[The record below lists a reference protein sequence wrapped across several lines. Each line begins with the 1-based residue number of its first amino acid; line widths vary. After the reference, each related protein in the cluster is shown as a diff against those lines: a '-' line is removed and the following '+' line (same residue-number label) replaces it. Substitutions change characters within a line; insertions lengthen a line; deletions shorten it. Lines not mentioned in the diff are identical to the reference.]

1 MGAPLSAGAYFWRAL
16 VGMAMDKQLSQRNFG
31 RLALALLAVGFA
43 LLGAAFFASVNLTRV
58 SQRSDQMV
66 QHTFQVMTEIS
77 NLNVHV
83 ERAETAVR
91 GYLLAPDPERAR
103 NSRTTADLIPD
114 SLAQVATLTTDNAA
128 QQSHLD
134 ALQPVLL
141 EELATLDRIMDLAT
155 GGDVATARATFIEFA
170 KRHTVTEIRKR
181 TDAMTDAER
190 KLLGTRQVT
199 ATRDVGRLQSG
210 LAIAGA
216 LLVMVGLGAAYLV
229 WRYTRELVASRE
241 RLHFL
246 NSDLE
251 GAVKERTA
259 DLTRANQEIQR
270 FAYIVSHDLRSP
282 LVNVMGFTSEL
293 ERADKVVE
301 TFVGKIEQSHPDL
314 VTDEVRLAARED
326 LPEAIGFIRSSTQK
340 MDRLINAILTLSRQ
354 GRRTLNPEPLAMD
367 RIMGDIV
374 DSLAKVADERDAAIT
389 VAAPLP
395 ALHHDRLAIEQIFSN
410 LIENATK
417 YLRPGVPGTIVVRG
431 TADARR
437 ARFEVQDNG
446 RGVDP
451 NDHERIFELF
461 RRSGV
466 QDQRGEGIGL
476 AHVRALAYRL
486 GGSVTIASELGQG
499 STFIVD
505 LPVKFSGEGE

>member
-1 MGAPLSAGAYFWRAL
+1 
-16 VGMAMDKQLSQRNFG
+16 MDKQLSQRNFG
-31 RLALALLAVGFA
+31 RLALALLTVGFA

-58 SQRSDQMV
+58 SQRSDHMV
-66 QHTFQVMTEIS
+66 QHTFQVMTEIG

-103 NSRTTADLIPD
+103 NYRTNADLIPD
-114 SLAQVATLTTDNAA
+114 SLARVATLTTDNAA
-128 QQSHLD
+128 QQSRLD

-170 KRHTVTEIRKR
+170 KRHTVTEIRTR
-181 TDAMTDAER
+181 TDDLSNAER

-199 ATRDVGRLQSG
+199 AARDVGRLQSG

-241 RLHFL
+241 RLNFL

-259 DLTRANQEIQR
+259 DLIRANQEIQR

-282 LVNVMGFTSEL
+282 LVNVMGFTAEL

-314 VTDEVRLAARED
+314 VTDAVRLAARED

-354 GRRTLNPEPLAMD
+354 GRRTLNPEPLVME

-374 DSLAKVADERDAAIT
+374 GSLAKVADEREATIT

-431 TADARR
+431 SADARR

-486 GGSVTIASELGQG
+486 GGSVTIASELGEG
-499 STFIVD
+499 STFFVD

>member
-1 MGAPLSAGAYFWRAL
+1 
-16 VGMAMDKQLSQRNFG
+16 MDKQLSQRNFG
-31 RLALALLAVGFA
+31 RMALALLAIGFA
-43 LLGAAFFASVNLTRV
+43 LLGAAFLASVNLTRV
-58 SQRSDQMV
+58 SQRSDAMV
-66 QHTFQVMTEIS
+66 QHTFEVMTELG
-77 NLNVHV
+77 NLNIRV

-91 GYLLAPDPERAR
+91 GYLLVPDASRAV
-103 NSRTTADLIPD
+103 NYRTNAYLIPE
-114 SLAQVATLTTDNAA
+114 SLSRVATLTTDDQA
-128 QQSHLD
+128 QIARLD
-134 ALQPVLL
+134 DLQPVLF

-155 GGDVATARATFIEFA
+155 GGNLAEARATFIAFSE
-170 KRHTVTEIRKR
+170 RHTVRRIRQR
-181 TDAMTDAER
+181 ADAMTGAEQA
-190 KLLGTRQVT
+190 LLRERQII
-199 ATRDVGRLQSG
+199 AARNLARLQTG
-210 LAIAGA
+210 LVVAGSM
-216 LLVMVGLGAAYLV
+216 LFLVGIGAAYLV

-246 NSDLE
+246 NTDLE

-282 LVNVMGFTSEL
+282 LVNVMGFTAEL
-293 ERADKVVE
+293 ERADKIVV
-301 TFVGKIEQSHPDL
+301 TFVEKIGQSHPEL
-314 VTDEVRLAARED
+314 VTDDVRLAARED

-354 GRRTLNPEPLAMD
+354 GRRTLSPETLAME

-374 DSLAKVADERDAAIT
+374 DSLAKVAVERGATIAVET
-389 VAAPLP
+389 PLP
-395 ALHHDRLAIEQIFSN
+395 TLQHDRVATEQIFSN

-417 YLRPGVPGTIVVRG
+417 YLRPGIAGVITVRG
-431 TADARR
+431 TTDARH

-461 RRSGV
+461 RRSGI

-486 GGSVTIASELGQG
+486 GGSVTLVSELGQG